1 MAKGSFSDNM
11 RILHVASR
19 YSQYENTNPSALLA
33 KIHNDMKR
41 EFDIVAKSTPGQGM
55 GNAAEAN
62 ELQMFFQEI
71 KMASSNFGNMY
82 LDSIEDTMKR
92 NAIAEIVSASL
103 KATGFSTL
111 FRSVKSNAQ
120 VQGMQFEKQLNAV
133 IASTLNLAS
142 GKSMNAKAIQSS
154 MSTIGMGT
162 KGASLNAGF
171 VDLMAEDVTKTVI
184 DNFLTKKN
192 NKNNFSKMVL
202 AERSAKIDSSG
213 KGFIGEI
220 TVSPTSYLYRIAN
233 LLRHASFTAK
243 SYASQRAQ
251 WISTI
256 KMKVMSQATN
266 TALHLGST
274 ESARV
279 FLSVLGSHVPPP
291 VALSMYMYIMN
302 TSNQSA
308 RLMASRIR
316 FIYELTG
323 YGQQYKDRDISKY
336 LGADATALRANYIIY
351 NDPATN
357 NIFVRSTADIIL
369 ELWDIIGDTM
379 DQAAIKLEKSLFK

>member
-41 EFDIVAKSTPGQGM
+41 QLDLVAKSAPGQGM
-55 GNAAEAN
+55 GNATEAL
-62 ELQMFFQEI
+62 ELQTFFQEI
-71 KMASSNFGNMY
+71 KMASSNIGTMY
-82 LDSIEDTMKR
+82 LDSIEDEMKR
-92 NAIAEIVSASL
+92 NVISEIVNASL
-103 KATGFSTL
+103 RATGFQTL

-120 VQGMQFEKQLNAV
+120 LQGMQFEKQLNAV
-133 IASTLNLAS
+133 IASTLSMAS
-142 GKSMNAKAIQSS
+142 GKSLSAKSIQSS
-154 MSTIGMGT
+154 MATIGMGT
-162 KGASLNAGF
+162 KGASLNPGF
-171 VDLMAEDVTKTVI
+171 IDLMAEDTTKQVI

-192 NKNNFSKMVL
+192 AQNSFSKMVL

-220 TVSPTSYLYRIAN
+220 TVSPTSYLYRIAS
-233 LLRHASFTAK
+233 LLRKASFTAK
-243 SYASQRAQ
+243 SYASQRQQ
-251 WISTI
+251 WIASI

-323 YGQQYKDRDISKY
+323 YGQHYKDRDISKF
-336 LGADATALRANYIIY
+336 LGADVSPLRANYIIY